1 MFLSYSGD
9 YKNAVRA
16 FKLVQKAGYDSD
28 VVAYNL
34 AVASVRQQPHNSVHS
49 SSMSKARKKL
59 EELLATAPED
69 LEQSAALYGL
79 TGLAA
84 LRGED
89 TAALEGLR
97 KAVQKS
103 RNVVEWAMHDA
114 AWHDIRDNLD
124 FQSILDD

>member
-1 MFLSYSGD
+1 
-9 YKNAVRA
+9 
-16 FKLVQKAGYDSD
+16 
-28 VVAYNL
+28 
-34 AVASVRQQPHNSVHS
+34 
-49 SSMSKARKKL
+49 MSKARKKL